1 MLDEVRGAGAQ
12 KKGTALASDMTSDL
26 IVLMKNVPTEANVS
40 NTMQKLVEVLN
51 TAEKGDG
58 EQEETEKE
66 ERDKVTLTRTGT
78 NVFELRG
85 SQEVAVRVHFTS
97 TGDKVYGSVPE
108 GKDMKPYQDAL
119 RMIRHCR
126 WWEEHTAHLKN
137 ARNLARLLKDLRR
150 HVPGLR
156 LLDPWHIELLSNC
169 AVIPLVGDEPLS
181 LVDSFKRVWQLL
193 AAGLFL
199 PGSIGIPD
207 PCEETDAGIHE
218 TLSLWD
224 MDELS
229 RNAQMIVQMLH
240 FGAYQEILGVD
251 GAKPLDFSSPY
262 ILNNVTIDVPQPVC
276 EKPEP
281 LIPMDTASSQLVAE

>member
-1 MLDEVRGAGAQ
+1 MLDEVRGAGSY
-12 KKGTALASDMTSDL
+12 KKGTALSGNTASDL
-26 IVLMKNVPTEANVS
+26 VVIMKNVPTEANVS

-51 TAEKGDG
+51 TDEK
-58 EQEETEKE
+58 EETEKRVE
-66 ERDKVTLTRTGT
+66 ERVSLSRTGT
-78 NVFELRG
+78 NVFELHTKQDC
-85 SQEVAVRVHFTS
+85 SVRVHFTS
-97 TGDKVYGSVPE
+97 TGDKVYGPVPD

-137 ARNLARLLKDLRR
+137 ARNLARLLKDLCR

-193 AAGLFL
+193 SAGLFL

-207 PCEETDAGIHE
+207 PCEETDAGVHE
-218 TLSLWD
+218 SLPIWA
-224 MDELS
+224 MDELT
-229 RNAQMIVQMLH
+229 RNSQMILQMLH

-251 GAKPLDFSSPY
+251 GAKTYRFLLS
-262 ILNNVTIDVPQPVC
+262 LC
-276 EKPEP
+276 PEYCHHRRP
-281 LIPMDTASSQLVAE
+281 SASVRQAGPRSTNGRGTHHQHTDD